1 MHRRGVRGRCGFFDD
16 DVLMRPPPA
25 VHWWTAAKTIPRQ
38 QDEHA
43 DPEDAGIIASRGRD
57 LAPALTHAAT
67 PGWASAFISTIRQWP
82 EIRHVLRVWLRSA
95 LSARVGSPSVQ
106 IRLPFGR
113 ERIRTAVRGRWTRR
127 RVAARVPLGLV
138 DRHGVTPE
146 ARFSAIA

>member
-67 PGWASAFISTIRQWP
+67 PGWASAFISTIR
-82 EIRHVLRVWLRSA
+82 
-95 LSARVGSPSVQ
+95 
-106 IRLPFGR
+106 
-113 ERIRTAVRGRWTRR
+113 
-127 RVAARVPLGLV
+127 
-138 DRHGVTPE
+138 
-146 ARFSAIA
+146 